1 MASPARAV
9 AALRLLAPAA
19 LFAATIVFGSAA
31 TGVNA
36 SQASAEPIA
45 EGDIKAECAQASG
58 TYSASHPKG
67 HTQSSCT
74 MSDGSYDLY
83 FDGEWLGT
91 YDQGGEV
98 IDSPA
103 QAPANPKPPPGL
115 PDVPIQQVPGLEVG

>member
-1 MASPARAV
+1 MASPTRAV
-9 AALRLLAPAA
+9 AALRLMPAA

-31 TGVNA
+31 TGVSA

-67 HTQSSCT
+67 HTQSTCT
-74 MSDGSYDLY
+74 MSDGTYDLY

-91 YDQGGEV
+91 YDHGNV

-103 QAPANPKPPPGL
+103 EAPGNPKLPPRL
-115 PDVPIQQVPGLEVG
+115 PDGPIQQVPGLEVG